1 MVVQNLFEDWLP
13 VRIPL
18 DYYQVLGVPIQAT
31 PEQIDQAFQERL
43 MQLPSHQHSPA
54 TVATRRELIE
64 QAYQVLRQ
72 PDQRH
77 DYDRRC
83 RSLDTDDL
91 IAQLDPQPT
100 IPDLEITDQQLSGAL
115 LLLYEL
121 GDYHQVVKVGQPFLK
136 GDALDLS
143 RPYTGSAAEAD
154 ITLTVALAYLE
165 LGREQW
171 QQQHY
176 QAAAG
181 HLDSGL
187 RILERS
193 ALFPELQ
200 QQFQSELDRLR
211 PYRILELLAL
221 PLADSVGRQ
230 RGVLLLREMLSDRG
244 GIEGRHDDH
253 SGLGVEDFLKFILQL
268 RTYLTAAE
276 QQELFE
282 REARRPSAVA
292 SYLAVHALVARG
304 FHELQPSL
312 IRRGKELLERL
323 LPNQDIYLELASC
336 LLLLGQPA
344 AALAALEKSQDQQSV
359 AFIRRH
365 SEHAPDLLPG
375 LCHYTQQWLQEEIY
389 PAFRDLGET
398 PVSLE
403 AYFADPNIQT
413 YLEALSAEEVSTS
426 PLPEERSSPSTA
438 ATTSA
443 TSTGSTTATTSTAS
457 ATPVTIK
464 PTVAVPPPYRESL
477 PTVSLTAET
486 LPLEA
491 HQPAVPATSVG
502 TDTTV
507 GSSTMAA
514 TITKSRQRRTKRQRG
529 KGWLWA
535 GGGVCLIGAGVLAQ
549 HYWPRSQSTT
559 TLTPET
565 PVAEVSPTAVVTPA
579 TTPSPAVPAMTI
591 EMARQRLQAW
601 QQVKAQALGST
612 FAIAALEAILAEPAL
627 STWRSRA
634 EGLKAEGSHWNYTLT
649 NIEIKEIRP
658 LEGNRVEVIA
668 QVQEDAKFY
677 EQGTL
682 RPDVSY
688 NDSYRVLYT
697 LVQQGNQWLI
707 QRMQV
712 LS

>member
-1 MVVQNLFEDWLP
+1 MSARASGCQLRISLSRALFIEDWVQ

-18 DYYQVLGVPIQAT
+18 DYYQVLGVPMQAT
-31 PEQIDQAFQERL
+31 PEQIDQAFQDRL
-43 MQLPSHQHSPA
+43 LQLPSHHHSPT

-64 QAYQVLRQ
+64 HAYQVLRE

-77 DYDRRC
+77 AYDRRC

-91 IAQLDPQPT
+91 IAQLDPQPVV
-100 IPDLEITDQQLSGAL
+100 PDLEITEQQLSGAL

-121 GDYHQVVKVGQPFLK
+121 GDYNQVVRLGQPFLK
-136 GDALDLS
+136 GDPLDLS

-176 QAAAG
+176 QAAAT
-181 HLDSGL
+181 HLEAGL

-193 ALFPELQ
+193 GLFPELQ

-221 PLADSVGRQ
+221 PLSDSVGRQ

-244 GIEGRHDDH
+244 GIEGRQDDR

-268 RTYLTAAE
+268 RAYLTATE

-312 IRRGKELLERL
+312 IRRGKDLLQRL

-344 AALAALEKSQDQQSV
+344 EALAALEKSQDQQSI

-365 SEHAPDLLPG
+365 SGNAPDLLPG
-375 LCHYTQQWLQEEIY
+375 LCYYTEQWLQEEIY

-398 PVSLE
+398 PVSLDQ
-403 AYFADPNIQT
+403 YFADPNIQT
-413 YLEALSAEEVSTS
+413 YLDALNEELVVT
-426 PLPEERSSPSTA
+426 PITPDEGTPPP
-438 ATTSA
+438 
-443 TSTGSTTATTSTAS
+443 
-457 ATPVTIK
+457 PVTVK
-464 PTVAVPPPYRESL
+464 PSVAVPPPYRA
-477 PTVSLTAET
+477 PFPVVSLTAET

-491 HQPAVPATSVG
+491 HQGSVPPPDVPSPTATV
-502 TDTTV
+502 
-507 GSSTMAA
+507 SSTSH
-514 TITKSRQRRTKRQRG
+514 TISPRTTTTRTQQRRTRDRRQRPRN
-529 KGWLWA
+529 GWLWV
-535 GGGVCLIGAGVLAQ
+535 GGGVLLIGAGVLAQ
-549 HYWPRSQSTT
+549 HYWFQPRLTT
-559 TLTPET
+559 APPPET
-565 PVAEVSPTAVVTPA
+565 PIAVATPTPVA
-579 TTPSPAVPAMTI
+579 TNPSPDVPEMTI
-591 EMARQRLQAW
+591 EVARDRLQAW
-601 QQVKAQALGST
+601 QQIKAQALGSN
-612 FAIAALEAILAEPAL
+612 FAIDNLEKILTEPAL

-634 EGLKAEGSHWNYTLT
+634 QGLKSEGSYWSYTLT
-649 NIEIKEIRP
+649 NLEIKEIRP
-658 LEGNRVEVIA
+658 LENNRVDVIA
-668 QVQEDAKFY
+668 QIQEDAKFY

-682 RPDVSY
+682 RSDISY

-697 LVQQGNQWLI
+697 LVQDGNQWLI